1 MRRCRWWQE
10 QGRSVDR
17 QRGQSDRR
25 DRFGG
30 ERGDVPAWVLLA
42 VMTAG
47 IVAGLWEFAGGE
59 LQAML
64 RDALAS
70 VRG

>member
-1 MRRCRWWQE
+1 MRRCRRCWSRA
-10 QGRSVDR
+10 GRGRDVD
-17 QRGQSDRR
+17 
-25 DRFGG
+25 
-30 ERGDVPAWVLLA
+30 ERGDVPAWVMLA

>member
-1 MRRCRWWQE
+1 MHGSWWETSRTKDCR
-10 QGRSVDR
+10 
-17 QRGQSDRR
+17 
-25 DRFGG
+25 GG
-30 ERGDVPAWVLLA
+30 ERGDVPGWVLLA

>member
-1 MRRCRWWQE
+1 MGTG
-10 QGRSVDR
+10 GRGTSRTKDSW
-17 QRGQSDRR
+17 GS
-25 DRFGG
+25 
-30 ERGDVPAWVLLA
+30 ERGDVPGWVLLA

-64 RDALAS
+64 RDALGS